1 MRVAYLYFMTD
12 NPDRCS
18 ELWTKPKALAARS
31 ESESNEMRRR

>member
-18 ELWTKPKALAARS
+18 ELVNQTEGFGRPI
-31 ESESNEMRRR
+31 